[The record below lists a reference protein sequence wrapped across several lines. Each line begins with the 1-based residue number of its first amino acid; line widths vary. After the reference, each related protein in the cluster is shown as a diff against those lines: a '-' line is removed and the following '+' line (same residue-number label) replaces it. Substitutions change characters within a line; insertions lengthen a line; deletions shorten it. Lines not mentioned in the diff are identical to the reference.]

1 MELDSVKPVD
11 KPRVAPALG
20 LLFAIIMV
28 STSAIFIRFAQTGAP
43 SLAIAAW
50 RLSIAS
56 LILVPI
62 AWVQKKEE
70 IKRLDRKTVSLLV
83 LSGIF
88 LCFHFAS
95 WISSLEYTSV
105 ASSVVL
111 VTTSPL
117 WVAILSPVVLHER
130 LDKAVWIGL
139 LVAIVGSV
147 IVGGSDAC
155 QVSAG
160 GLDCSGFNSFLRGQ
174 ALWGNFLALVGA
186 WCVAGYLLIGRWVR
200 PNISLLAYTGIVY
213 GVAAVGLLGIAIGS
227 GTRMV
232 GFSPEI
238 YLWFLMLALV
248 PQLLGHSTYNWA
260 LRYLSAAYV
269 SVGALGEP
277 IAASL
282 LAFIILK
289 EAPTILEIVGGGLI
303 LIGIYLAA
311 QVKPSRV

>member
-1 MELDSVKPVD
+1 MEFAHKP
-11 KPRVAPALG
+11 KVAPALG

-28 STSAIFIRFAQTGAP
+28 STSSIFIRFAQTGAP

-50 RLSIAS
+50 RLALAS

-70 IKRLDRKTVSLLV
+70 IKRLNRKTIGLLI

-88 LCFHFAS
+88 LCLHFAS
-95 WISSLEYTSV
+95 WISSLEFTSV

-117 WVAILSPVVLHER
+117 WVAILSPIVLHER
-130 LDKAVWIGL
+130 LEKAVWTGL
-139 LVAIVGSV
+139 LVAIAGS
-147 IVGGSDAC
+147 IIMGGSDAC
-155 QVSAG
+155 HFSAV
-160 GLDCSGFNSFLRGQ
+160 GLDCSGFNTFLRGQ

-186 WCVAGYLLIGRWVR
+186 WCVTGYLLIGRWVR

-213 GVAAVGLLGIAIGS
+213 GVAAVGLLIIVIVS
-227 GTRMV
+227 GTRLT

-238 YLWFLMLALV
+238 YVWFLLLALI

-269 SVGALGEP
+269 SVGTLGEP
-277 IAASL
+277 IAASF
-282 LAFIILK
+282 LAFVILK
-289 EAPTILEIVGGGLI
+289 ETPTILEIVGGGLI
-303 LIGIYLAA
+303 LLGIYLAA
-311 QVKPSRV
+311 QVKPVRA

>member
-1 MELDSVKPVD
+1 MKPLN
-11 KPRVAPALG
+11 KPMVAPALG
-20 LLFAIIMV
+20 LLFAVITV
-28 STSAIFIRFAQTGAP
+28 STSSIFIRFAQTGAP

-50 RLSIAS
+50 RLSLAS
-56 LILVPI
+56 IILVPI
-62 AWVQKKEE
+62 AWIQKKEE
-70 IKRLDRKTVSLLV
+70 IKRLDRKTIGLLI
-83 LSGIF
+83 LSGTF

-117 WVAILSPVVLHER
+117 WVAILSPIVLHER

-139 LVAIVGSV
+139 LVAITGSV
-147 IVGGSDAC
+147 IVGGSNAC
-155 QVSAG
+155 HLSAA
-160 GLDCSGFNSFLRGQ
+160 GLDCSGFNNFLRGQ

-186 WCVAGYLLIGRWVR
+186 WCVAGYLLIGRRVR
-200 PNISLLAYTGIVY
+200 TNISLLSYTGIVY
-213 GVAAVGLLGIAIGS
+213 GVAAVGLLMIAIGS
-227 GTRMV
+227 GTRMT

-238 YLWFLMLALV
+238 YLWLLLLAFV

-260 LRYLSAAYV
+260 LRYLSATYV

-277 IAASL
+277 IASSF
-282 LAFIILK
+282 LAFVILK

-303 LIGIYLAA
+303 LLGIYLAA
-311 QVKPSRV
+311 QAKPAKA

>member
-1 MELDSVKPVD
+1 MEFAHKP
-11 KPRVAPALG
+11 KVAPALG

-28 STSAIFIRFAQTGAP
+28 STSSIFIRFAQTGAP

-50 RLSIAS
+50 RLALAS

-70 IKRLDRKTVSLLV
+70 IKRLNRKTIGLLI

-88 LCFHFAS
+88 LCLHFAS
-95 WISSLEYTSV
+95 WISSLEFTSV

-117 WVAILSPVVLHER
+117 WVAILSPIVLHER
-130 LDKAVWIGL
+130 LEKAVWTGL
-139 LVAIVGSV
+139 LVAIAGS
-147 IVGGSDAC
+147 IIMGGSDAC
-155 QVSAG
+155 HFSAA
-160 GLDCSGFNSFLRGQ
+160 GLDCSGFNTFLRGQ

-186 WCVAGYLLIGRWVR
+186 WCVTGYLLIGRWVR

-213 GVAAVGLLGIAIGS
+213 GVAAVGLLIIVIVS
-227 GTRMV
+227 GTRLT

-238 YLWFLMLALV
+238 YVWFLLLALI

-269 SVGALGEP
+269 SVGTLGEP
-277 IAASL
+277 IAASF
-282 LAFIILK
+282 LAFVILK
-289 EAPTILEIVGGGLI
+289 ETLTILEIVGGGLI
-303 LIGIYLAA
+303 LLGIYLAA
-311 QVKPSRV
+311 QVKPVRA

>member
-1 MELDSVKPVD
+1 MI
-11 KPRVAPALG
+11 APGLG
-20 LLFAIIMV
+20 LLFAIITV
-28 STSAIFIRFAQTGAP
+28 STSSIFIRFAQTGAP

-50 RLSIAS
+50 RLTLAS
-56 LILVPI
+56 MILVPI
-62 AWVQKKEE
+62 AWIQKKEE
-70 IKRLDRKTVSLLV
+70 IKRLNRKTIGLLI

-117 WVAILSPVVLHER
+117 WVALLSPIVLHER

-139 LVAIVGSV
+139 LVAITGSV
-147 IVGGSDAC
+147 IVGGGNAC
-155 QVSAG
+155 HLSAA
-160 GLDCSGFNSFLRGQ
+160 GLDCSGFNNFLTGQ

-200 PNISLLAYTGIVY
+200 PNISLLSYTGIVY
-213 GVAAVGLLGIAIGS
+213 GVAAVGLLIIAIGS
-227 GTRMV
+227 GTRMT

-238 YLWFLMLALV
+238 YLWFLLLAFV
-248 PQLLGHSTYNWA
+248 PQLLGHTTYNWA
-260 LRYLSAAYV
+260 LRYLSATHV

-277 IAASL
+277 IAASF
-282 LAFIILK
+282 LAFVILK
-289 EAPTILEIVGGGLI
+289 EAPTILEIMGGGLI
-303 LIGIYLAA
+303 LLGIYLAA
-311 QVKPSRV
+311 QAKLAKA